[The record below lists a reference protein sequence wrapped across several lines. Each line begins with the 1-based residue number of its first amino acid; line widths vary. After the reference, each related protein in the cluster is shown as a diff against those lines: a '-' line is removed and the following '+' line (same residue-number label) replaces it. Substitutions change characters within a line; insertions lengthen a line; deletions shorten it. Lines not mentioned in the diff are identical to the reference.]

1 MPATSV
7 IEKQGLAPGTQ
18 VGAGVVYVSFK
29 KNWMGANEHTVKF
42 DSGNTAIF
50 EGWKGVSVLDDGSL
64 VVSEEGPLLAA
75 ARAEGKVLVAPGTVI
90 ALTKTLCLC
99 TDSSKVASRKN
110 YHCERRPS
118 GPRAAVGAGAEGRVW
133 AVGAQAWSAPR

>member
-1 MPATSV
+1 MAT
-7 IEKQGLAPGTQ
+7 
-18 VGAGVVYVSFK
+18 
-29 KNWMGANEHTVKF
+29 
-42 DSGNTAIF
+42 D
-50 EGWKGVSVLDDGSL
+50 EGS
-64 VVSEEGPLLAA
+64 LLAA

-90 ALTKTLCLC
+90 ALTKTLRLC
-99 TDSSKVASRKN
+99 ENPDDWDRKN